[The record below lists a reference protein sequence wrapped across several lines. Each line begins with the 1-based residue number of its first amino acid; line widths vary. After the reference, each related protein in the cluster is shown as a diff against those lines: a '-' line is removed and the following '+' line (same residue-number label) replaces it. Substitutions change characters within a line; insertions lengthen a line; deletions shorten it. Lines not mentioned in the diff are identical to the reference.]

1 MTPPRTDAVDALTC
15 VAIGLAIASAL
26 WIAAMVFL

>member
-1 MTPPRTDAVDALTC
+1 MTPPRTDTVDALTC
-15 VAIGLAIASAL
+15 IAIGLAIASAL